1 MPYVV
6 NFLRA
11 YGIQKIYFN
20 AVETPVSVPTDI
32 WAATWL
38 RTDYDQSFPATL
50 EVETNYGNVNKFTYV
65 KPLIPVLDC
74 IGDGGYENSTATEFI
89 NGTNC
94 GTPNNRLNA
103 IIDKLKDLPQGK
115 RAYVMTRYNQ
125 GPIYNEVADRFAN
138 GEQSPWAEFAGT
150 TLDNDITTLF
160 TRIGASGAIPDYIS
174 LDMEQNNFVFQY
186 TALTNNHSGITL
198 DIQTVFG
205 ITSDAKYN
213 QTWYGLTSFANLY
226 KNTITGQTFGFD
238 NIINGVFHPQT
249 TRDYLYWDRAV
260 SGLFDTLQNKFIVEP
275 LKEIFPNTK
284 ISNYDSFVISD
295 GGTAGNYYN
304 YNGHPEIS
312 SSTVG
317 DGISPVLYAGW
328 NFPGVYGIYNDDTTK
343 IVRTDYAGTT
353 AFASNAWNHFLL
365 LIQNMRVAKR
375 DNPNTPIR
383 PWIGSPYF
391 AEPAIG
397 LDAKW
402 TDSTENLG
410 LYHESIRH
418 LALHDTEMF
427 YYFNGGNPVAED
439 TQLKM
444 QTALTRV
451 NSVLQEINTIKG
463 GYQPNKCVTTDR
475 IDFLTEY
482 VLSGAGT
489 TKGTYLWRVTPK
501 PGILLERLDGTVIDL
516 DSDGGAWVETET
528 SSAPTFY
535 NTLNAPY
542 EIVFKYLMNK
552 YEPEWGTN
560 SSTEGKTARANALGV
575 SASYNPF
582 GTTGGT
588 AYQYIAYAGTP
599 GVSAGYFD
607 PLSHPRLYAKNIE
620 GSGYRRLGRARGHTA
635 AKHRFVD
642 DWQLPGV
649 IGDVYY
655 DRGAQQNTFYGFAP
669 RYTLYP
675 QSGGETTDNL
685 DNFRKEN
692 TKTLH
697 FNFQLNLDNKIERY
711 YIHSPYGK
719 MTAGMAHDSYLIDSG
734 FESRVNAGERITL
747 PGSLR
752 VMPWISNRYTAES
765 FLWDMYLYCQ
775 EETCLRDFTLN
786 PFDTRTET
794 SNTDALNAPFVGD
807 PQNLSFNDYS
817 GSPFT
822 YDIHLNT
829 QYSGMTFPA
838 GQFPVS
844 LRYSSQ
850 QYRIG
855 GFTQDVNVGPPWIK
869 FTGGFYWDTST
880 GETQFEWF
888 GSAPLGLCF
897 NKRTLIMLDGST
909 WGITP
914 PTLDTNFKPLKD
926 IGYNNFFADYGPSS
940 LVGLSFGY
948 GKRLIESW
956 DKISQVWG
964 NQVEFLGY
972 FGTLPYGQGAVECFV
987 PYMMYLDPTDQSNV
1001 DYVKWRLDAAISHWK
1016 KRFKSPIDGFARVL
1030 FENGGS
1036 QRTYHVYEAPGYTKY
1051 VNTLPSG
1058 LSFVDNIIVSWSR
1071 DQYNYTFGPSG
1082 PNPNKGVILGTE
1094 TFAQYNFKWD
1104 GWVVDPNNT
1113 EFTRFKGDQ
1122 TPPSHWALDE
1132 DIAHDLYSSVYNI
1145 VLGQRKYGFTYTDA
1159 LFKPGVCGSSK
1170 LGEVYAFER
1179 PYAQITTSLDAY
1191 PYFHNTFIEYVGG
1204 PITSALKWKRV
1215 PGTWFGTQTPDGVP
1229 GGVPWIYDRR
1239 FRLFFL
1245 YPLALYLN
1253 MTIMDP
1259 MHSGNGYYN
1268 MTLTPRP
1275 LSGWYDK
1282 TLGNTY
1288 LVNIDYAFDNSH
1300 TSNPVVSNIPYPN
1313 RRNPSTPPQN
1323 NWNPADIDNS
1333 EFELLYSCMKG
1344 GLTGELDS
1352 LGYSDIYTE
1361 LQSRGSTGFPKSL
1374 FV

>member
-6 NFLRA
+6 NFYRVS
-11 YGIQKIYFN
+11 GISRIYFN
-20 AVETPVSVPTDI
+20 SVPTSTASTDL
-32 WAATWL
+32 WAATWFP
-38 RTDYDQSFPATL
+38 TDSTAISTPFAAESIGD
-50 EVETNYGNVNKFTYV
+50 VNVYNYV
-65 KPLIPVLDC
+65 KPMIHINDC
-74 IGDGGYENSTATEFI
+74 IGDGGYDLSTANQFI
-89 NGTNC
+89 SGTNC
-94 GTPNNRLNA
+94 GTPNNRLNY
-103 IIDKLKDLPQGK
+103 IVTKINELPSGK
-115 RAYVMTRYNQ
+115 RAYRTMRYDN
-125 GPIYNEVADRFAN
+125 GPIYNEVGDRYVS
-138 GEQSPWAEFAGT
+138 GRQSPWAENAGV
-150 TLDNDITTLF
+150 TLNSDVTTLF
-160 TRIGASGAIPDYIS
+160 TRLGNSGAVPDYIII
-174 LDMEQNNFVFQY
+174 DCEQGGTFAFPYAASANW
-186 TALTNNHSGITL
+186 TNQI
-198 DIQTVFG
+198 FG
-205 ITSDAKYN
+205 ITSDSKFN
-213 QTWYGLTSFANLY
+213 QTWYGLTSFNNLY
-226 KNTITGQTFGFD
+226 TQGGSYSFGFT
-238 NIINGVFHPQT
+238 NLVNGTYHPQN
-249 TRDYLYWDRAV
+249 TRDYLFWDRAV
-260 SGLFDTLQNKFIVEP
+260 FAIHDTLVNQFIATP
-275 LKEIFPNTK
+275 LKSIYPSVTVN
-284 ISNYDSFVISD
+284 NYNSMVILD
-295 GGTAGNYYN
+295 GGTAGNAYD
-304 YNGHPEIS
+304 YNGHPIVR
-312 SSTVG
+312 TGIAG
-317 DGISPVLYAGW
+317 DAAAPELYAGW
-328 NFPGVYGIYNDDTTK
+328 TGASAAYGVLETDTTR

-353 AFASNAWNHFLL
+353 AFPSNAWNQL
-365 LIQNMRVAKR
+365 LILIQKIRAVKR
-375 DNPNTPIR
+375 GSPNTPIT
-383 PWIGSPYF
+383 PWVASPYF
-391 AEPAIG
+391 VDNAAG
-397 LDAKW
+397 FDSKW
-402 TDSTENLG
+402 NDNSTNLG
-410 LYHESIRH
+410 LYYESIRH
-418 LALHDTEMF
+418 FALTGVQMF
-427 YYFNGGNPVAED
+427 NYFNSAETD
-439 TQLKM
+439 SNKVN
-444 QTALTRV
+444 TACTKL
-451 NSVLQEINTIKG
+451 NSVLTELNTLLG
-463 GYQPNKCVTTDR
+463 RYQLTSQTYNER
-475 IDFLTEY
+475 IDFLSNY
-482 VLSGAGT
+482 IISGAPT
-489 TKGTYLWRVTPK
+489 NRNTYLWRVTPK
-501 PGILLERLDGTVIDL
+501 PGVVIEHPDGTIIET
-516 DSDGGAWVETET
+516 DSDGGAWIETDT
-528 SSAPTFY
+528 GTIPTFY
-535 NTLNAPY
+535 TTLNAPY

-552 YEPEWGTN
+552 YEPEWGNN
-560 SSTEGKTARANALGV
+560 SSTEGKIARQDALGV
-575 SASYNPF
+575 SASSNPF
-582 GTTGGT
+582 TTPNSGFT
-588 AYQYIAYAGTP
+588 AYQYIAYAGTL
-599 GVSAGYFD
+599 GTSAGYFD
-607 PLSHPRLYAKNIE
+607 PLSHPRLYSKAIE
-620 GSGYRRLGRARGHTA
+620 NSGYRRLGRARGHTA

-655 DRGAQQNTFYGFAP
+655 DRGGNQNTFYGFAP

-675 QSGGETTDNL
+675 SSGGETTDSL
-685 DNFRKEN
+685 DNFRREN

-719 MTAGMAHDSYLIDSG
+719 MTSGIAHDSYLIDSG

-747 PGSLR
+747 PSALR
-752 VMPWISNRYTAES
+752 GMPWISNRYTAES
-765 FLWDMYLYCQ
+765 FLWDMYLYCR

-786 PFDTRTET
+786 PFNTRAET
-794 SNTDALNAPFVGD
+794 TNTDALNSPFVGD
-807 PQNLSFNDYS
+807 PQSLSFNDYS
-817 GSPFT
+817 DSPYT
-822 YDIHLNT
+822 YDINLNT
-829 QYSGMTFPA
+829 QYSGLTFPA

-844 LRYSSQ
+844 LRYTSQ
-850 QYRIG
+850 QYRGG
-855 GFTQDVNVGPPWIK
+855 GFTQDVNVGSPWIK

-888 GSAPLGLCF
+888 GSAPIGLCF
-897 NKRTLIMLDGST
+897 DKRTLVMFDGST

-914 PTLDTNFKPLKD
+914 PTLDTNFKPIKD
-926 IGYNNFFADYGPSS
+926 VGYNNYFADYGPSS

-948 GKRLIESW
+948 GERLIDSW
-956 DKISQVWG
+956 DKISEVWG

-972 FGTLPYGQGAVECFV
+972 FGTLPYGQGAVESFV
-987 PYMMYLDPTDQSNV
+987 PYMMYLDPTIQYNV

-1016 KRFKSPIDGFARVL
+1016 KRFKSPIDGFARIL

-1036 QRTYHVYEAPGYTKY
+1036 QRTYHIYEAPGYTKY

-1145 VLGQRKYGFTYTDA
+1145 VLGQRKYGFTYTDS

-1179 PYAQITTSLDAY
+1179 PYTQITTSLDAY

-1204 PITSALKWKRV
+1204 SIASALKWKRV
-1215 PGTWFGTQTPDGVP
+1215 PSTWFGTQNIDGVA

-1275 LSGWYDK
+1275 LAGWYDK

-1300 TSNPVVSNIPYPN
+1300 LSNPVVSSVPYAN
-1313 RRNPSTPPQN
+1313 RRNPTKPPQN
-1323 NWNPADIDNS
+1323 NWNPVDIDNS

-1352 LGYSDIYTE
+1352 LGFSDIYTE
-1361 LQSRGSTGFPKSL
+1361 LQSRGSTGFPYSL
-1374 FV
+1374 FL